1 MNWKNSDM
9 IIANPQRQCKRR
21 KKARGPTAR
30 PSSVFGFYSIF
41 TVYHTASTNSSTAA
55 LQIT

>member
-9 IIANPQRQCKRR
+9 IIANPPRQCKRR
-21 KKARGPTAR
+21 KKERGALAR

-55 LQIT
+55 PQIT

>member
-9 IIANPQRQCKRR
+9 IIANPPRQCKRR
-21 KKARGPTAR
+21 KKKEGR
-30 PSSVFGFYSIF
+30 PRVPLLCSVFYSIF

-55 LQIT
+55 PQIT